1 MERGAEFRERSALQM
16 MTGRSALWI
25 VVAGTLLCCGCGQT
39 PREQTSKPVAE
50 KSVGGAAGVREL
62 PRGSGALDETAAKEL
77 PVLAPVVAADKQV
90 EMTVVMED
98 CKAKRPGKI
107 TASTGGLLSLLFSGP
122 PKDRLVKRGTIS
134 VDGQEYT
141 LYLPKADSYSTTNSG
156 TDDSDSENTSTLIS
170 IDQNGD
176 GKLTDDESWFANL
189 PVRLGDTMFDLA
201 KIAGD
206 GSQIIL
212 RPSKSPLRGVVIGR
226 TCPPFSFVTADG
238 EEVSLEKM
246 AGKAFILDIWSYT

>member
-1 MERGAEFRERSALQM
+1 MMTRCSAL
-16 MTGRSALWI
+16 SI
-25 VVAGTLLCCGCGQT
+25 VVAGTFLYCGCGQT
-39 PREQTSKPVAE
+39 PREQTSEAVAQ
-50 KSVGGAAGVREL
+50 KSPREAAGVDEIPSGSDDRE
-62 PRGSGALDETAAKEL
+62 ATAAKE
-77 PVLAPVVAADKQV
+77 PPELATDQPV
-90 EMTVVMED
+90 EMTIVMED

-122 PKDRLVKRGTIS
+122 PKDRLVKRGTVS
-134 VDGQEYT
+134 VDGQDYA

-189 PVRLGDTMFDLA
+189 PVRFGNTMFDLA
-201 KIAGD
+201 KIASD

-212 RPSKSPLRGVVIGR
+212 RPSKSPLRGVVVGR
-226 TCPPFSFVTADG
+226 ICPPFSFNTADG

-246 AGKAFILDIWSYT
+246 AGKAFILDIWSFT

>member
-1 MERGAEFRERSALQM
+1 MM

-25 VVAGTLLCCGCGQT
+25 VVGITFLCCGCGQT
-39 PREQTSKPVAE
+39 PRDETAKAVAE
-50 KSVGGAAGVREL
+50 KSPGGAAAVGEL
-62 PRGSGALDETAAKEL
+62 PPGAGALDETAAKEPPAL
-77 PVLAPVVAADKQV
+77 ADKPV
-90 EMTVVMED
+90 EMTIAMED

-107 TASTGGLLSLLFSGP
+107 TSSTGLVSLLFSGP
-122 PKDRLVKRGTIS
+122 PKDKLVKRGTVS
-134 VDGQEYT
+134 VVGQDYT

-176 GKLTDDESWFANL
+176 GKLTADESWFANL
-189 PVRLGDTMFDLA
+189 PVRLGNTMFELA
-201 KIAGD
+201 KIASD

-212 RPSKSPLRGVVIGR
+212 SPSKSPLRGVVLGR
-226 TCPPFSFVTADG
+226 TCPPFSFNTADG

-246 AGKAFILDIWSYT
+246 AGKAFILDIWSFT